1 MQLRFLPDEV
11 SLNDTI
17 LRSTKRK
24 IECSNIGDSFEPRI
38 DKQARLNDVI
48 DDGPSRNELAVN
60 ALSELVQDE
69 RKSSASF
76 EEYLRAVLDTENQPP
91 VYTFQTVS
99 CQNAG
104 GASSLETKSKMSAS
118 RVYDCHV
125 KSLPLLSPPRDYD
138 LLNESLQSEKLANR
152 LFELRLKR
160 LIVN

>member
-1 MQLRFLPDEV
+1 M

-24 IECSNIGDSFEPRI
+24 IECSNVGDSFEPRI
-38 DKQARLNDVI
+38 DKQARLNDVV
-48 DDGPSRNELAVN
+48 DDGPTQNELAVN
-60 ALSELVQDE
+60 ALAELVQDE

-76 EEYLRAVLDTENQPP
+76 EEYLRTVLDAENQPP

-99 CQNAG
+99 CLDPRG
-104 GASSLETKSKMSAS
+104 TSFSETKSKMSAS
-118 RVYDCHV
+118 RVFDSPM

-160 LIVN
+160 LIDN